1 MKIESLIIQDVGGIS
16 SLKLENL
23 NPYLNIICGE
33 NGIGKTNIIESIA
46 ACFTS
51 YYQNELK
58 KKAGSNSGLIEL
70 NMTDINE
77 EFKKIEYIVDVFHPR
92 ENNNNN
98 ENNINLYKFW
108 EEYSK
113 FLIYFKVN
121 RFFSYQRIDSLK
133 IHDDKNEHINRNING
148 VSRNNLKDWFI
159 RNELL
164 SKQDYVA
171 DVNKKNIGYAKKSIA
186 LLNSNYSFSSIKQDM
201 EIYINSPTGE
211 IPYEYLSS
219 GFKSCLFIIWGIIRE
234 IQIRFP
240 DIEAKNFNGIIIIDE
255 IELHLHPE
263 WQNKICNILKST
275 FPNTQF
281 IITTHSPHVIQTSE
295 HDQVIALEGSNGVLH
310 KKNLKNA
317 YNGFSGWSIE
327 EILTDVMGMK
337 DLRTEWFRS
346 TLSKFNSALDKKD
359 IENAKTIFGELER
372 KLHPQSTELALFR
385 FQLKALT
392 GE

>member
-1 MKIESLIIQDVGGIS
+1 MKIESLAIQDIGGIS

-46 ACFTS
+46 ACFTTYS
-51 YYQNELK
+51 QNKLK
-58 KKAGSNSGLIEL
+58 KKADSNSVLIEL

-77 EFKKIEYIVDVFHPR
+77 EFKKIEYVVDTFSPR
-92 ENNNNN
+92 ESNDNNKNYSTH
-98 ENNINLYKFW
+98 YKFCGN
-108 EEYSK
+108 YSK
-113 FLIYFKVN
+113 CLMYFKVD

-133 IHDDKNEHINRNING
+133 IHDDIDEHTKSNLNG

-164 SKQDYVA
+164 SKQAYTA
-171 DVNKKNIGYAKKSIA
+171 DVNKKNIGYAKEFIT

-219 GFKSCLFIIWGIIRE
+219 GFKSCLFIMWGIIRE

-240 DIEAKNFNGIIIIDE
+240 DIEAKNFNGVIIIDE

-263 WQNKICNILKST
+263 WQNKICNVLKRA

-281 IITTHSPHVIQTSE
+281 IVTTHSPHVIQTAE
-295 HDQVIALEGSNGVLH
+295 HNQVIALEGINGILN
-310 KKNLKNA
+310 KKDLESA
-317 YNGFSGWSIE
+317 RNGFSGWSIE
-327 EILTDVMGMK
+327 EILTDVMGMS
-337 DLRTEWFRS
+337 DLRTTWFKS
-346 TLSKFNSALDKKD
+346 TLSNFNSALDEEN
-359 IENAKTIFGELER
+359 IENAKSIFEELER
-372 KLHPQSTELALFR
+372 KLHPQSTDLALFR

>member
-1 MKIESLIIQDVGGIS
+1 MKIESLAIQDIGGIS

-46 ACFTS
+46 ACFTTYS
-51 YYQNELK
+51 QNKLK
-58 KKAGSNSGLIEL
+58 KKADSNSGLIEL

-77 EFKKIEYIVDVFHPR
+77 EFKKIEYVVDTFSPR
-92 ENNNNN
+92 ESNDNNKNYSTH
-98 ENNINLYKFW
+98 YKFCGN
-108 EEYSK
+108 YSK
-113 FLIYFKVN
+113 CLMYFKVD

-133 IHDDKNEHINRNING
+133 IHDDIDEHTKSNLNG

-164 SKQDYVA
+164 SKQAYTA
-171 DVNKKNIGYAKKSIA
+171 DVNKKNIGYAKEFIT

-219 GFKSCLFIIWGIIRE
+219 GFKSCLFIMWGIIRE

-240 DIEAKNFNGIIIIDE
+240 DIEAKNFNGVIIIDE

-263 WQNKICNILKST
+263 WQNKICNVLKRA

-281 IITTHSPHVIQTSE
+281 IVTTHSPHVIQTAE
-295 HDQVIALEGSNGVLH
+295 HNQVIALEGINGILN
-310 KKNLKNA
+310 KKDLESA
-317 YNGFSGWSIE
+317 RNGFSGWSIE
-327 EILTDVMGMK
+327 EILTDVMGMS
-337 DLRTEWFRS
+337 DLRTTWFKS
-346 TLSKFNSALDKKD
+346 TLSNFNSALDEEN
-359 IENAKTIFGELER
+359 IENAKSIFEELER
-372 KLHPQSTELALFR
+372 KLHPQSTDLALFR

>member
-1 MKIESLIIQDVGGIS
+1 MKIESLAIQDVGGIS

-23 NPYLNIICGE
+23 NPYLNIICGV

-46 ACFTS
+46 ACFTTYS
-51 YYQNELK
+51 QNELK
-58 KKAGSNSGLIEL
+58 KKADSNSGRIEL
-70 NMTDINE
+70 NMTDIDE
-77 EFKKIEYIVDVFHPR
+77 ELKKIEYIVDAFYPR
-92 ENNNNN
+92 ESNHNNNYHTLYQFR
-98 ENNINLYKFW
+98 EN
-108 EEYSK
+108 YSK
-113 FLIYFKVN
+113 FLMYFKVD

-133 IHDDKNEHINRNING
+133 IHDDINEHTKSNLNG

-164 SKQDYVA
+164 SKQTYTA
-171 DVNKKNIGYAKKSIA
+171 DVNKKNIGYAKEFIT
-186 LLNSNYSFSSIKQDM
+186 LLNPNYSFSSIKQDM

-240 DIEAKNFNGIIIIDE
+240 DIEAKDFNGVIIIDE

-263 WQNKICNILKST
+263 WQNKICNVLKRA

-281 IITTHSPHVIQTSE
+281 IVTTHSPHVIQTTE
-295 HDQVIALEGSNGVLH
+295 HNQVIALEGINGILN
-310 KKNLKNA
+310 KKDLESA
-317 YNGFSGWSIE
+317 RNGFSGWSIE
-327 EILTDVMGMK
+327 EILTDVMGMS
-337 DLRTEWFRS
+337 DLRTKWFQD
-346 TLSKFNSALDKKD
+346 TLSRFNLALDEEK
-359 IENAKTIFGELER
+359 IEDAKTAFSELECR
-372 KLHPQSTELALFR
+372 LHPQSTELALFR

>member
-46 ACFTS
+46 ACFTTYS
-51 YYQNELK
+51 QNELK
-58 KKAGSNSGLIEL
+58 KKADSNSGLIEL

-77 EFKKIEYIVDVFHPR
+77 EFKKIEYIVDAFSPR
-92 ENNNNN
+92 ESNDNNKNYST
-98 ENNINLYKFW
+98 LYKFW
-108 EEYSK
+108 KNYLK
-113 FLIYFKVN
+113 FLMYFKVD

-133 IHDDKNEHINRNING
+133 IHDDIDEHTKSNLNG

-164 SKQDYVA
+164 SKQAYTA
-171 DVNKKNIGYAKKSIA
+171 DVNKKNIGYAKEFIT

-211 IPYEYLSS
+211 ILYEYLSS
-219 GFKSCLFIIWGIIRE
+219 GFKSCLFIMWGIIRE

-240 DIEAKNFNGIIIIDE
+240 DIEAKNFNGVIIIDE

-263 WQNKICNILKST
+263 WQNKICNVLKRA

-281 IITTHSPHVIQTSE
+281 IVTTHSPHVIQTAE
-295 HDQVIALEGSNGVLH
+295 HNQVIALEGINGILN
-310 KKNLKNA
+310 KKDLESA
-317 YNGFSGWSIE
+317 RNGFSGWSIE
-327 EILTDVMGMK
+327 EILTDVMGMS
-337 DLRTEWFRS
+337 DLRTEWFKS
-346 TLSKFNSALDKKD
+346 TLSKFNLALDNED
-359 IENAKTIFGELER
+359 IENAKIIFSELEL
-372 KLHPQSTELALFR
+372 KLHPKSTELALFR
-385 FQLKALT
+385 FQLNTLI

>member
-1 MKIESLIIQDVGGIS
+1 MKIESLAIQDTGGIS

-46 ACFTS
+46 ACFTTYS
-51 YYQNELK
+51 QNKLK
-58 KKAGSNSGLIEL
+58 KKADSNSGLIEL

-77 EFKKIEYIVDVFHPR
+77 EFKKIEYIVDNFHPR
-92 ENNNNN
+92 ESNNNSKNYSTH
-98 ENNINLYKFW
+98 YKFC
-108 EEYSK
+108 ENYSK
-113 FLIYFKVN
+113 CLIYFKVD

-133 IHDDKNEHINRNING
+133 IHDDIDEHTKSNLNG

-164 SKQDYVA
+164 SKQAYTT
-171 DVNKKNIGYAKKSIA
+171 DVNKKNIGYAKEFIT

-219 GFKSCLFIIWGIIRE
+219 GFKSCLFIMWGIIRE

-240 DIEAKNFNGIIIIDE
+240 DIEAKNFNGVIIIDE

-263 WQNKICNILKST
+263 WQNKICNVLKRAL
-275 FPNTQF
+275 PNTQF
-281 IITTHSPHVIQTSE
+281 IVTTHSPHVIQTAE
-295 HDQVIALEGSNGVLH
+295 HNQVIALEGINGILN
-310 KKNLKNA
+310 KKDLESA
-317 YNGFSGWSIE
+317 RNGFSGWSIE
-327 EILTDVMGMK
+327 EILTDVMGMS
-337 DLRTEWFRS
+337 DLRTEWYRL
-346 TLSKFNSALDKKD
+346 TLSKFNMTLDEENIESAK
-359 IENAKTIFGELER
+359 AIFSELETR
-372 KLHPQSTELALFR
+372 LHPQSTELTLFR

>member
-1 MKIESLIIQDVGGIS
+1 MKIESLAIQDVGGIL

-23 NPYLNIICGE
+23 NPYLNIICGV

-46 ACFTS
+46 ACFTTYS
-51 YYQNELK
+51 QNELK
-58 KKAGSNSGLIEL
+58 KKADSNSGRIEL

-77 EFKKIEYIVDVFHPR
+77 EFKKIEYIVDAFYPR
-92 ENNNNN
+92 ESNGNNNHYTLYQFL
-98 ENNINLYKFW
+98 EN
-108 EEYSK
+108 YSK
-113 FLIYFKVN
+113 FLMYFKVD

-133 IHDDKNEHINRNING
+133 IHDDINEHTKSNLNG

-164 SKQDYVA
+164 SKQAYTA
-171 DVNKKNIGYAKKSIA
+171 DVNKKNIGYAKEFIT

-219 GFKSCLFIIWGIIRE
+219 GFKSCLFIMWGIIRE

-240 DIEAKNFNGIIIIDE
+240 DIEAKDFNGVIIIDE

-263 WQNKICNILKST
+263 WQNKICNVLKRA

-281 IITTHSPHVIQTSE
+281 IVTTHSPHVIQTTE
-295 HDQVIALEGSNGVLH
+295 HNQVIALEGINGILN
-310 KKNLKNA
+310 KKDLESA
-317 YNGFSGWSIE
+317 RNGFSGWSIE
-327 EILTDVMGMK
+327 EILTDVMGMS
-337 DLRTEWFRS
+337 DLRTKWFQD
-346 TLSKFNSALDKKD
+346 TLSRFNLALDEEK
-359 IENAKTIFGELER
+359 IEDAKTAFSELECR
-372 KLHPQSTELALFR
+372 LHPQSTELALFR

>member
-1 MKIESLIIQDVGGIS
+1 MKIESLAIQDVGGIS

-46 ACFTS
+46 ACFTTYS
-51 YYQNELK
+51 QNELK
-58 KKAGSNSGLIEL
+58 KKADSNSGLIEL

-77 EFKKIEYIVDVFHPR
+77 EFKKIEYIVDAFFPR
-92 ENNNNN
+92 ESNDNNKNYST
-98 ENNINLYKFW
+98 LYKFW
-108 EEYSK
+108 KNYLK
-113 FLIYFKVN
+113 FLMYFKVD

-133 IHDDKNEHINRNING
+133 IHEDIDEHTKSNLNG

-164 SKQDYVA
+164 SKQAYTA
-171 DVNKKNIGYAKKSIA
+171 DVNKKNIGYAKEFIT

-211 IPYEYLSS
+211 ILYEYLSS
-219 GFKSCLFIIWGIIRE
+219 GFKSCLFIMWGIIRE

-240 DIEAKNFNGIIIIDE
+240 DIEAKNFNGVIIIDE

-263 WQNKICNILKST
+263 WQNKICNVLKRA

-281 IITTHSPHVIQTSE
+281 IVTTHSPHVIQTAE
-295 HDQVIALEGSNGVLH
+295 HNQVIALEGINGILN
-310 KKNLKNA
+310 KKDLESA
-317 YNGFSGWSIE
+317 RNGFSGWSIE
-327 EILTDVMGMK
+327 EILTDVMGMS
-337 DLRTEWFRS
+337 DLRTEWFKS
-346 TLSKFNSALDKKD
+346 TLSKFNLALDNED
-359 IENAKTIFGELER
+359 IVSAKIIFSELEL
-372 KLHPQSTELALFR
+372 KLHPKSTELALFR
-385 FQLKALT
+385 FQLKSLT

>member
-1 MKIESLIIQDVGGIS
+1 MKIESLAIQDIGGIS

-46 ACFTS
+46 ACFTTYS
-51 YYQNELK
+51 QNKLK
-58 KKAGSNSGLIEL
+58 KKADSNSGLIEL

-77 EFKKIEYIVDVFHPR
+77 EFKKIEYVVDTFSPR
-92 ENNNNN
+92 ESNDNNKNYSTH
-98 ENNINLYKFW
+98 YKFCGN
-108 EEYSK
+108 YSK
-113 FLIYFKVN
+113 CLMYFKVD

-133 IHDDKNEHINRNING
+133 IHDDIDEHTKSNLNG

-164 SKQDYVA
+164 SKQAYTA
-171 DVNKKNIGYAKKSIA
+171 DVNKKNIGYAKEFIT

-219 GFKSCLFIIWGIIRE
+219 GFKSCLFIMWGIIRE

-240 DIEAKNFNGIIIIDE
+240 DIEAKNFNGVIIIDE

-263 WQNKICNILKST
+263 WQNKICNVL
-275 FPNTQF
+275 NTQF
-281 IITTHSPHVIQTSE
+281 IVTTHSPHVIQTAE
-295 HDQVIALEGSNGVLH
+295 HNQVIALEGINGILN
-310 KKNLKNA
+310 KKDLESA
-317 YNGFSGWSIE
+317 RNGFSGWSIE
-327 EILTDVMGMK
+327 EILTDVMGMS
-337 DLRTEWFRS
+337 DLRTTWFKS
-346 TLSKFNSALDKKD
+346 TLSNFNSALDEEN
-359 IENAKTIFGELER
+359 IENAKSIFEELER
-372 KLHPQSTELALFR
+372 KLHPQSTDLALFR

>member
-1 MKIESLIIQDVGGIS
+1 MKIESLAIQDVGGIS

-23 NPYLNIICGE
+23 NPYLNIICGV

-46 ACFTS
+46 ACFTTYS
-51 YYQNELK
+51 QNELK
-58 KKAGSNSGLIEL
+58 KKADSNSGRIEL
-70 NMTDINE
+70 NMTDIDE
-77 EFKKIEYIVDVFHPR
+77 ELKKIEYIVDAFYPR
-92 ENNNNN
+92 ESNHNNNYHTLYQFR
-98 ENNINLYKFW
+98 EN
-108 EEYSK
+108 YSK
-113 FLIYFKVN
+113 FLMYFKVD

-133 IHDDKNEHINRNING
+133 IHDDINEHTKSNLNG

-164 SKQDYVA
+164 SKQTYTA
-171 DVNKKNIGYAKKSIA
+171 DVNKKNIGYAKEFIT
-186 LLNSNYSFSSIKQDM
+186 LLNPNYSFSSIKQDM

-240 DIEAKNFNGIIIIDE
+240 DIEAKDFNGVIIIDE

-263 WQNKICNILKST
+263 WQNKICNVLKRA

-281 IITTHSPHVIQTSE
+281 IVTTHSPHVIQTTE
-295 HDQVIALEGSNGVLH
+295 HNQVIALEGINGILN
-310 KKNLKNA
+310 KKDLESA
-317 YNGFSGWSIE
+317 RNGFSGWSIE
-327 EILTDVMGMK
+327 EILTDVMEMS
-337 DLRTEWFRS
+337 DLRTKWFQD
-346 TLSKFNSALDKKD
+346 TLSRFNLALDEEK
-359 IENAKTIFGELER
+359 IEDAKTAFSELECR
-372 KLHPQSTELALFR
+372 LHPQSTELALFR